1 MQGDTKFTIE
11 LDRQQFGFELS
22 EQVGWALDLELQ
34 YSMPMFSRK
43 LLLTVEGLDGSV
55 RKAM

>member
-1 MQGDTKFTIE
+1 MQGDAKFTIE

-22 EQVGWALDLELQ
+22 EQVGWALNLELQ